1 MLSEDFVKRIVIS
14 VRLML
19 PSTNCGSGGGEG
31 AAREKWWTSQ
41 TQRSCNRLEI
51 KMTKK
56 VGKASF
62 HMFINIA
69 FFNLLDNSL
78 RKQPTFSDATN
89 DFPAKWRLRK
99 EGRIFVTT
107 QMRVAFLIGW
117 KFTSTNHKYYLLLEI
132 FGWGHFHII
141 FNNDNDDGTR
151 TFIMKRHWG
160 NVRTSCGNGRLR
172 RRETFVRHNKI

>member
-1 MLSEDFVKRIVIS
+1 MG
-14 VRLML
+14 LML
-19 PSTNCGSGGGEG
+19 PSTTCGSGGGEG

-51 KMTKK
+51 KNDQE
-56 VGKASF
+56 GGEG
-62 HMFINIA
+62 FISH
-69 FFNLLDNSL
+69 FYTYSFNLSDNSL

-107 QMRVAFLIGW
+107 QVRVAFLIGW

-132 FGWGHFHII
+132 FGWGHFRII

-151 TFIMKRHWG
+151 TFIIKRHWG
-160 NVRTSCGNGRLR
+160 NVRTSCGNGVYEEGKHL
-172 RRETFVRHNKI
+172 